1 MHRNKRSGFPGW
13 ERVAIRDDRGTVR
26 EAIAPVI
33 VSASRSTDIP
43 AFYGD
48 WFVERLRRKH
58 AAWVNPWN
66 GKVQYVSFAKTR
78 AIVFWSKNP
87 GPFLGKI
94 HDVLEMGYSVSF
106 LYTLNDYRQES
117 LEPRVPPLS
126 ERVRTF
132 ARLSSVLGPSRVT
145 WRYDPLL
152 LSGSLSADELLSRI
166 ESIGSSVHRYTRRL
180 VVSFVDIAKYPR
192 VRRLLAWSG
201 HPDVREFSPREVDL
215 FCGGLADIASGW
227 DLEIYACGEERD
239 LSMFGIRRGECI
251 SAKHLASAFPG
262 DRQLLSFLAPALEGG
277 STTGAGPLKDPG
289 QRRECGCVASKDIG
303 RYSTCMHACAY
314 CYANASPAEVRRNWE
329 RHAALMD
336 AGFVPEAIAGTGE
349 GI

>member
-1 MHRNKRSGFPGW
+1 MPRKKRAGFTGW
-13 ERVAIRDDRGTVR
+13 ERVTIRDDRGTER

-48 WFVERLRRKH
+48 WFVERLRRGH

-66 GKVQYVSFAKTR
+66 GNVQYVSFAKTR

-87 GPFLGKI
+87 APFLEEI
-94 HDVLEMGYSVSF
+94 DVVREMGYSVSF

-117 LEPRVPPLS
+117 LEPRVPPLP

-132 ARLSSVLGPSRVT
+132 ARLSSILGPARVT

-152 LSGSLSADELLSRI
+152 LSDSLSVDDLLSRV
-166 ESIGSSVHRYTRRL
+166 ESIGASVHRYTRRL

-192 VRRLLAWSG
+192 VQRLLSVSG
-201 HPDVREFSPREVDL
+201 HTGVREFSPGEVDQ
-215 FCGGLADIASGW
+215 FCAGLADIASGW
-227 DLEIYACGEERD
+227 NLDIYACGEERD
-239 LSMFGIRRGECI
+239 LSSFGIHRGECI
-251 SAKHLASAFPG
+251 SASHLASAFPG
-262 DRQLLSFLAPALEGG
+262 DRQLLSFLSPALRGG
-277 STTGAGPLKDPG
+277 DSAGAGPLKDPG

-303 RYSTCMHACAY
+303 RYSTCMHLCAY
-314 CYANASPAEVRRNWE
+314 CYANASPEEVRKNWE
-329 RHAALMD
+329 RHAKLRE
-336 AGFVPEAIAGTGE
+336 AGFVPEAIGGLGE